1 MFFHYL
7 KYLFKYFF
15 SSIFSELK
23 VKGLKFKLKGKVS
36 VAGNSR
42 TRTVVYQVGHVSHS
56 TYDNK
61 ILHSFD
67 LVRTF
72 TGVIGLQI

>member
-15 SSIFSELK
+15 LSVFSELK
-23 VKGLKFKLKGKVS
+23 IKGLKFKLKGKVS
-36 VAGNSR
+36 VAGNAR
-42 TRTVVYQVGHVSHS
+42 TRSVTYQIGSVSHA
-56 TYDNK
+56 TYNNK
-61 ILHSFD
+61 ILHSLD